1 MNYKPHYTHNSEY
14 TDNDEIYDEETDY
27 YTEDC
32 DLCCNYENKLYLN
45 DMTQCAECKNWR

>member
-1 MNYKPHYTHNSEY
+1 MNYKPRYQDSEY

-32 DLCCNYENKLYLN
+32 DLCNDYEDRTYFK
-45 DMTQCAECKNWR
+45 DMSYDDEGRYWK

>member
-1 MNYKPHYTHNSEY
+1 MSYKPHNNDNSEY

-32 DLCCNYENKLYLN
+32 DLCSRCENKMYLT
-45 DMTQCAECKNWR
+45 DMSQCVECRYWK